1 MKNQT
6 VRQARRKVCAM
17 MRFFCRATLVLV
29 LALVCAV
36 AVNGAYGASPR
47 NGGYN
52 VYYGMLHSHT
62 SISDGSGTPSE
73 AYEYARFTAEL
84 DFFGIADHDYG
95 PVSV

>member
-6 VRQARRKVCAM
+6 VRQARRKACVM

-36 AVNGAYGASPR
+36 AVNGAYGASPSI
-47 NGGYN
+47 GGYN

-84 DFFGIADHDYG
+84 DFFGIADHDYW